1 MTNVARLPGPIADI
15 WDWQRMG
22 LCRGRDSAQFFHP
35 DGERGASRSRREA
48 TAKQLCQSCPVR
60 AECAAHALVTREPY
74 GVWGGFTE
82 AERLRLLAAG
92 WEDAADRQRARVD
105 GGRLEARL
113 GLRPAPP
120 RPAVPAARGAAAP
133 SRGTAAPSRGT
144 AAPSRGTA
152 APSHGAVTPRGGV
165 TSGPRAVPPYGAVP
179 PGRRAVPPHETT
191 PASRRAVPPAASTA
205 PRNTVPTV
213 LAPRSVLPAP
223 RSGVAPRPAVAH

>member
-1 MTNVARLPGPIADI
+1 MFPSIDRTGPVVRTPVRYLRPGLAGWRAQMTNVARLPGPIADV
-15 WDWQRMG
+15 WDWQLLG
-22 LCRGRDSAQFFHP
+22 SCRGQDSARFFHP
-35 DGERGASRSRREA
+35 DGERGASRGRRESA
-48 TAKQLCQSCPVR
+48 AKAICQTCPVR
-60 AECAAHALVTREPY
+60 AECAAHALATREPY

-105 GGRLEARL
+105 VGRLEARL

-120 RPAVPAARGAAAP
+120 RPAVPAARGA
-133 SRGTAAPSRGT
+133 AAPSRGT

-179 PGRRAVPPHETT
+179 PGRRAVPPHET
-191 PASRRAVPPAASTA
+191 
-205 PRNTVPTV
+205 
-213 LAPRSVLPAP
+213 
-223 RSGVAPRPAVAH
+223 

>member
-82 AERLRLLAAG
+82 AERLRLLATG

-105 GGRLEARL
+105 VGRLEARL
-113 GLRPAPP
+113 GLRPAP
-120 RPAVPAARGAAAP
+120 
-133 SRGTAAPSRGT
+133 SRGTAAPSRG
-144 AAPSRGTA
+144 G
-152 APSHGAVTPRGGV
+152 VTPRGGA
-165 TSGPRAVPPYGAVP
+165 TSGPRVVPPHGAVP

-191 PASRRAVPPAASTA
+191 PASRRAVPAAAATA

-213 LAPRSVLPAP
+213 LAPRTVLPAP
-223 RSGVAPRPAVAH
+223 RSGVAPRPAVAR